1 MQAGKFARQSQFF
14 CRVAY
19 WSTSIH
25 SIEDVTG
32 LNGHHAT
39 SEEWKKTSSEYLNQ
53 VFYIFFSEDSHWGNM
68 LNCYELLPFRSHET
82 TMFRRF
88 CFCPMTLP
96 QLMAPLQ
103 YNHPDP
109 SISIQSSDMARHCHS
124 LLSLSQSPLRMNEEP
139 PMDNPGNWLQKLLSV
154 SCQQTVCFG
163 GKVKEWEKPG

>member
-14 CRVAY
+14 LQGSVLINKHPFHRRC
-19 WSTSIH
+19 H
-25 SIEDVTG
+25 SSQWPSCNLRGV
-32 LNGHHAT
+32 
-39 SEEWKKTSSEYLNQ
+39 KKTSSEYLNQ
-53 VFYIFFSEDSHWGNM
+53 VFCIFFSEDSHWGNM

-163 GKVKEWEKPG
+163 GKVKE

>member
-1 MQAGKFARQSQFF
+1 MINKHPFHRRCHSSQWPSCNLRGVKMEFRISQPGF
-14 CRVAY
+14 L
-19 WSTSIH
+19 H
-25 SIEDVTG
+25 
-32 LNGHHAT
+32 
-39 SEEWKKTSSEYLNQ
+39 
-53 VFYIFFSEDSHWGNM
+53 IFFRRFPLGKHA
-68 LNCYELLPFRSHET
+68 ELLWIATVQIPFT

-88 CFCPMTLP
+88 WFCPMALP

-124 LLSLSQSPLRMNEEP
+124 LLSQSQSPLRMNEEP